1 MSGRSL
7 TQKEASKAKRV
18 AQIAAIGGFVL
29 ALAAVVLRLP
39 GTGDKPTTPG
49 PIQWPEIKPPAD
61 PQAGKQ
67 QQSHDLNAAATR
79 LSLISNKPKP
89 IAQPNQDTIE
99 NANPEQA
106 GSLEVRYLG
115 AVLEPTRKIALL
127 RVGEKQRMVAAGKT
141 ISLADGGTLEVVSID
156 SEGVL
161 VRDGQGERRIEKAA
175 RTASAVTTITDG
187 TNNAGGV
194 PAIPPPAD
202 GEAAGVPGAEDMQR
216 RRAEAEARMKA
227 LRERTKA
234 GGGK

>member
-18 AQIAAIGGFVL
+18 AQIAAIGGGVL
-29 ALAAVVLRLP
+29 ALAALFLRLP
-39 GTGDKPTTPG
+39 GTGDKPASPG
-49 PIQWPEIKPPAD
+49 PINWPDIKPPAD

-67 QQSHDLNAAATR
+67 HESHDLNAAATR
-79 LSLISNKPKP
+79 LSLISNRPKP
-89 IAQPNQDTIE
+89 VAP
-99 NANPEQA
+99 ANPEAVETSNPDQT
-106 GSLEVRYLG
+106 GSVEVRYLG

-141 ISLADGGTLEVVSID
+141 ISLADGGTLEVLSID

-175 RTASAVTTITDG
+175 RTASVVTTITDG
-187 TNNAGGV
+187 ANNAGGV
-194 PAIPPPAD
+194 PAVPPPAD

-227 LRERTKA
+227 LRERVKA

>member
-7 TQKEASKAKRV
+7 TQKEASKARRV
-18 AQIAAIGGFVL
+18 AQIAAIGGGVL
-29 ALAAVVLRLP
+29 ALAALFLRLP
-39 GTGDKPTTPG
+39 GTGDKPASPG
-49 PIQWPEIKPPAD
+49 PIKWPEIKPPAD

-67 QQSHDLNAAATR
+67 HESHDLNAAATR
-79 LSLISNKPKP
+79 LSLISNRPKP
-89 IAQPNQDTIE
+89 VVNTNPEAVE

-106 GSLEVRYLG
+106 GSVEVKYLG

-141 ISLADGGTLEVVSID
+141 ISLADGGTLEVVSIE

-175 RTASAVTTITDG
+175 RTASAVTTITDDASNPAAA
-187 TNNAGGV
+187 TPV
-194 PAIPPPAD
+194 PNPDA
-202 GEAAGVPGAEDMQR
+202 EAAGVPGAEDMQR
-216 RRAEAEARMKA
+216 RRAEAESRMKA
-227 LRERTKA
+227 LRERAKA